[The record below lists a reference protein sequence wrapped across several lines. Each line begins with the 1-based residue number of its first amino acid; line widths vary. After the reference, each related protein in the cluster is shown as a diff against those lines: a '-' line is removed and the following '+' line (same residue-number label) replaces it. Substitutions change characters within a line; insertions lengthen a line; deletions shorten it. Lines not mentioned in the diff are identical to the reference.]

1 MRRVRINRM
10 ELLRRM
16 TSIPS
21 LPICR
26 SASAIALLQM
36 WDFLVRGRRDAPVKP
51 PMSSGSIYPLLAPF
65 TRNERT
71 GPEAAHN
78 DLLPHAVAQHVGLYA
93 ECLI

>member
-1 MRRVRINRM
+1 MRRVRMNRM

-36 WDFLVRGRRDAPVKP
+36 WE
-51 PMSSGSIYPLLAPF
+51 SSAG
-65 TRNERT
+65 ET
-71 GPEAAHN
+71 GCSGKTTYEQW
-78 DLLPHAVAQHVGLYA
+78 QHSSSA
-93 ECLI
+93 CTIHQK